1 MAKAT
6 RKQITDAKRLL
17 EDNGWTVL
25 PPEQT
30 EVRTADFDEWWDMY
44 DLKCGRSDCIKKW
57 AKMTEE
63 ERRACMDATPAYVAS
78 TPDKQWRKRP
88 LTYLNQKA
96 WNDEIIKRP
105 SAEQQRQQR
114 LSESAALVAKYG
126 KEIK

>member
-17 EDNGWTVL
+17 EDNGYTVL

-30 EVRTADFDEWWDMY
+30 EVRTANFDEWWDLY

-63 ERRACMDATPAYVAS
+63 ERRACIEATPAYVAS

-96 WNDEIIKRP
+96 WEDEIIER
-105 SAEQQRQQR
+105 QTTDRQRQQR
-114 LSESAALVAKYG
+114 LREAAKLVAKYG
-126 KEIK
+126 KEVK